1 VQTWIFQGNPDQF
14 DLDAYLGTSPTQLS
28 WLVTRYAQRIEVG
41 DRVFIWIAEVTV
53 VAPTMPRPE
62 SADAAPFWRD
72 DAEQAVEVLP
82 RALLRLNR
90 VISTREVLRRE
101 WLGHDSD
108 LSDLPNL
115 KMAAGTNYSV
125 TPQQAV
131 RLYALWSRT
140 GQDWLRDESV
150 AGLWA
155 YVRTLGTPVSRLT
168 ALRCRCTQRFKHHSA
183 FLAHHPY
190 ATMAS
195 RDAERARARRGQNL
209 NSGNTRGAFK
219 CRNKLPAH
227 AE

>member
-1 VQTWIFQGNPDQF
+1 MQTWIFQGNPDQF
-14 DLDAYLGTSPTQLS
+14 DLDAYLGTSPTQLP
-28 WLVTRYAQRIEVG
+28 WLVTRYSQQIEVG
-41 DRVFIWIAEVTV
+41 DRVFIWRTQGSAKAVAGVIAEATV

-72 DAEQAVEVLP
+72 NAEQAVEERP

-90 VISTREVLRRE
+90 VASTREVLRRE
-101 WLGHDSD
+101 WLAHDPV

-115 KMAAGTNYSV
+115 KMAAGTNYPV

-155 YVRTLGTPVSRLT
+155 YVRTLGTPVSRLPGSPV
-168 ALRCRCTQRFKHHSA
+168 AIGFAVDREADHGRIQQGHELPVYRPEGYQGRSFRVGSN
-183 FLAHHPY
+183 
-190 ATMAS
+190 
-195 RDAERARARRGQNL
+195 RRAGV
-209 NSGNTRGAFK
+209 
-219 CRNKLPAH
+219 
-227 AE
+227 E